1 MSVPGQVACAPAATA
16 KPMDRRRGHR
26 YDVRLRILLREDR
39 FATAGYTVNISS
51 SGAFIRTS
59 APLRLGARY
68 HLSLEM
74 PEGVDHTQVRVLR
87 ELPDYMYAVEFEGS
101 LPIPAP

>member
-1 MSVPGQVACAPAATA
+1 MDECASGSVALASILLPFAASERKQARVEDRMSVPGQVACAPAATA

-74 PEGVDHTQVRVLR
+74 P
-87 ELPDYMYAVEFEGS
+87 
-101 LPIPAP
+101 